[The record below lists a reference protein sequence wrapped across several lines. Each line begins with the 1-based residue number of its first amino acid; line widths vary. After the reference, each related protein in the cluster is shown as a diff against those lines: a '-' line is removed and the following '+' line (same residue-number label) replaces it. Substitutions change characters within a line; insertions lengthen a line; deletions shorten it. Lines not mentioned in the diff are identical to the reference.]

1 MASTRS
7 PTLVEARLPLVPR
20 YRQRVAEVPG
30 HLANPVWVDDPDFDI
45 AYHVRRNGLPR
56 PGTEAQL
63 LDLVSRL
70 TSRPLDRTRPLWEMY
85 LVEGLSGGRVAVVTK
100 THPALVDGLS
110 AIDIGQVLLD
120 VEPDAPAPE
129 PGDVAP
135 AARRRTARS
144 WCGRRSTS
152 TPGGR
157 RRSWTP
163 PAARSPTSGRPRP
176 GSPAWP
182 ADCSGRPGRR
192 CSPAPHSP
200 LNAPVGR
207 QRRVAVARAELD
219 DIKKI
224 RKAHGGTVN
233 DVLLTV
239 VTGAL
244 REWLLSRGEPVVAGT
259 SVRALVPVSMQDE
272 DAVAGNRVSSYL
284 VDLPVGE
291 PNPRVR
297 LARLSYA
304 MRGIAQHGQ
313 SVGADSLIALTGFA
327 PPTLHALG
335 ARAARGLSRR
345 LFNLVVTNVPGPQ
358 FPLYAGGSRMLEVFP
373 VVPLARGQGLSIG
386 MTSYDG
392 RVYFG
397 LNADRDSV
405 GRRRR
410 PGRSHRAG
418 GRRAGGD
425 GRLIAP
431 DRVTVA
437 LHRRRERAGCASTC
451 LPRRA
456 CCGPSWTTACCPV
469 RTRSSPSRRS
479 CASSTSSATPTPTPR
494 SSSTRRCWPPRG
506 RACG

>member
-1 MASTRS
+1 MAERLTRLDAS
-7 PTLVEARLPLVPR
+7 FLYLEEPDTPMHVGGVLILEAPPGGVDALADLVEARLPLVPR
-20 YRQRVAEVPG
+20 YRQRVAVVPG
-30 HLANPVWVDDPDFDI
+30 HLANPVWVDDPEFDI

-56 PGTEAQL
+56 PGSEAQL

-70 TSRPLDRTRPLWEMY
+70 ASRPLDRRRPLWEMY
-85 LVEGLSGGRVAVVTK
+85 LVDGLSQGRVAVVTK

-120 VEPDAPAPE
+120 VAPDAPAPE
-129 PGDVAP
+129 SVEWRPERPPTGTELLWEALDDYVRRPSAIVDTARAAVSDVRGTAGRLTGV
-135 AARRRTARS
+135 AGGLLRTARK
-144 WCGRRSTS
+144 TML
-152 TPGGR
+152 
-157 RRSWTP
+157 
-163 PAARSPTSGRPRP
+163 AAPN
-176 GSPAWP
+176 
-182 ADCSGRPGRR
+182 
-192 CSPAPHSP
+192 SP
-200 LNAPVGR
+200 LNATVSSL
-207 QRRVAVARAELD
+207 RRVAVARAELD

-224 RKAHGGTVN
+224 RKAHGGAVN

-272 DAVAGNRVSSYL
+272 EAVAGNRVSSYL

-358 FPLYAGGSRMLEVFP
+358 FPLYAAGSRMLEVFP

-405 GRRRR
+405 GDVDVLADLIEQEV
-410 PGRSHRAG
+410 GELVETAG
-418 GRRAGGD
+418 
-425 GRLIAP
+425 
-431 DRVTVA
+431 
-437 LHRRRERAGCASTC
+437 
-451 LPRRA
+451 
-456 CCGPSWTTACCPV
+456 
-469 RTRSSPSRRS
+469 
-479 CASSTSSATPTPTPR
+479 
-494 SSSTRRCWPPRG
+494 
-506 RACG
+506 

>member
-1 MASTRS
+1 MVERLTRLDASFLYLEEPDT
-7 PTLVEARLPLVPR
+7 PMHVGGVLILEAPPGGVDALAALVEARLPLVPR

-45 AYHVRRNGLPR
+45 AYHLRRNGLPR

-70 TSRPLDRTRPLWEMY
+70 ASRPLHRRRPLWEMY
-85 LVEGLSGGRVAVVTK
+85 LVDGLSHGRVAVITK

-129 PGDVAP
+129 PAEWRPERPPNGAQLVWDALDEYARRPSAIVDTAREAVTDVRST
-135 AARRRTARS
+135 AARLTGVAGGLLRTARK
-144 WCGRRSTS
+144 TML
-152 TPGGR
+152 
-157 RRSWTP
+157 
-163 PAARSPTSGRPRP
+163 AAPQT
-176 GSPAWP
+176 
-182 ADCSGRPGRR
+182 
-192 CSPAPHSP
+192 P
-200 LNAPVGR
+200 LNTTVGR
-207 QRRVAVARAELD
+207 QRRVAIARVELD
-219 DIKKI
+219 DLKKV
-224 RKAHGGTVN
+224 RKAYGGTVN

-239 VTGAL
+239 VAGAL

-259 SVRALVPVSMQDE
+259 AVRALVPVSMQDE

-304 MRGIAQHGQ
+304 MRGIALHGQ

-358 FPLYAGGSRMLEVFP
+358 FPLYAAGSRMLEVFP

-397 LNADRDSV
+397 LNADRESV
-405 GRRRR
+405 GDVDVLADLIEQEVAELVEA
-410 PGRSHRAG
+410 AG
-418 GRRAGGD
+418 
-425 GRLIAP
+425 
-431 DRVTVA
+431 
-437 LHRRRERAGCASTC
+437 
-451 LPRRA
+451 
-456 CCGPSWTTACCPV
+456 
-469 RTRSSPSRRS
+469 
-479 CASSTSSATPTPTPR
+479 
-494 SSSTRRCWPPRG
+494 
-506 RACG
+506 

>member
-1 MASTRS
+1 MAERLTRLDS
-7 PTLVEARLPLVPR
+7 SFLYLEEPHTPMHVGGVLILEGAPGGVDALAALVEARLPLVPR
-20 YRQRVAEVPG
+20 YRQRVAMVPG
-30 HLANPVWVDDPDFDI
+30 HLADPVWVDDPEFDI
-45 AYHVRRNGLPR
+45 AYHLRRNALPR
-56 PGTEAQL
+56 PGSEAQL

-70 TSRPLDRTRPLWEMY
+70 ASRPLDRTRPLWEMY
-85 LVEGLSGGRVAVVTK
+85 LVDGLSRGRVAVITK
-100 THPALVDGLS
+100 THPALVDGLG

-120 VEPDAPAPE
+120 VAPDVPAPE
-129 PGDVAP
+129 PVEWRPERPPSGAQLLWEALDEY
-135 AARRRTARS
+135 ARRPTAIVDTARAAVTDVRGTA
-144 WCGRRSTS
+144 GRFAGMA
-152 TPGGR
+152 GGLLR
-157 RRSWTP
+157 TVRTTMF
-163 PAARSPTSGRPRP
+163 A
-176 GSPAWP
+176 
-182 ADCSGRPGRR
+182 
-192 CSPAPHSP
+192 APHSP
-200 LNAPVGR
+200 LNSTVGR

-224 RKAHGGTVN
+224 RRAHGGTVN

-239 VTGAL
+239 VAGAL
-244 REWLLSRGEPVVAGT
+244 REWLLSRGEPVVAAT

-272 DAVAGNRVSSYL
+272 EAVAGNRVSSYL

-358 FPLYAGGSRMLEVFP
+358 VPLYAAGRRMLEVFP

-392 RVYFG
+392 RVYVG

-405 GRRRR
+405 GDVDVLADLIEAEV
-410 PGRSHRAG
+410 GQLVDTAG
-418 GRRAGGD
+418 
-425 GRLIAP
+425 
-431 DRVTVA
+431 
-437 LHRRRERAGCASTC
+437 
-451 LPRRA
+451 
-456 CCGPSWTTACCPV
+456 
-469 RTRSSPSRRS
+469 
-479 CASSTSSATPTPTPR
+479 
-494 SSSTRRCWPPRG
+494 
-506 RACG
+506 

>member
-1 MASTRS
+1 MVERLTRLDASFLYLEEPDT
-7 PTLVEARLPLVPR
+7 PMHVGGVLILEAPPGGVDALAELVEARLPLVPR

-45 AYHVRRNGLPR
+45 AYHLRRNGLPR
-56 PGTEAQL
+56 PGTEGQL

-70 TSRPLDRTRPLWEMY
+70 ASRPLDRRRPLWEMY
-85 LVEGLSGGRVAVVTK
+85 LVDGLSHGRVAVITK

-120 VEPDAPAPE
+120 VEPDAPAPPPADWRPE
-129 PGDVAP
+129 RPPTGAQLVWEALDEYVRRPSAIVDTARGAVTDVRST
-135 AARRRTARS
+135 AARLTGVAGGLLRTAR
-144 WCGRRSTS
+144 T
-152 TPGGR
+152 TLL
-157 RRSWTP
+157 
-163 PAARSPTSGRPRP
+163 
-176 GSPAWP
+176 
-182 ADCSGRPGRR
+182 
-192 CSPAPHSP
+192 PAPQTP
-200 LNAPVGR
+200 LNATVGR
-207 QRRVAVARAELD
+207 QRRVAVARAELHD
-219 DIKKI
+219 VKKV
-224 RKAHGGTVN
+224 RKAYGGTVN

-239 VTGAL
+239 VAGAL

-272 DAVAGNRVSSYL
+272 EAVAGNRVSSYL

-358 FPLYAGGSRMLEVFP
+358 FPLYAAGSRMLEVFP

-405 GRRRR
+405 GDVDVLADLIEQEVAELVEA
-410 PGRSHRAG
+410 AG
-418 GRRAGGD
+418 
-425 GRLIAP
+425 
-431 DRVTVA
+431 
-437 LHRRRERAGCASTC
+437 
-451 LPRRA
+451 
-456 CCGPSWTTACCPV
+456 
-469 RTRSSPSRRS
+469 
-479 CASSTSSATPTPTPR
+479 
-494 SSSTRRCWPPRG
+494 
-506 RACG
+506 

>member
-1 MASTRS
+1 MAERLTRLDAS
-7 PTLVEARLPLVPR
+7 FLYLEEPDTPMHVGGMLILEALPGGVDALADLVEARLPLVPR
-20 YRQRVAEVPG
+20 YRQRVAVVPG
-30 HLANPVWVDDPDFDI
+30 HLANPVWVDDPEFDI

-85 LVEGLSGGRVAVVTK
+85 LVDGLSHGRVAVVTK

-129 PGDVAP
+129 PVEWRPERPPTGTQLLWDALDEY
-135 AARRRTARS
+135 ARRPSAIVDTARAAVTDVRATAGRLTGVAGGLLRTARK
-144 WCGRRSTS
+144 TMLAA
-152 TPGGR
+152 
-157 RRSWTP
+157 P
-163 PAARSPTSGRPRP
+163 P
-176 GSPAWP
+176 
-182 ADCSGRPGRR
+182 
-192 CSPAPHSP
+192 SP
-200 LNAPVGR
+200 LNATAGR

-239 VTGAL
+239 VTGSL

-297 LARLSYA
+297 LTRLSYA
-304 MRGIAQHGQ
+304 MRGIALHGQ

-358 FPLYAGGSRMLEVFP
+358 FPLYAAGSRMLEVFP

-405 GRRRR
+405 GDVDVLADLIEQEV
-410 PGRSHRAG
+410 GQLVETAG
-418 GRRAGGD
+418 
-425 GRLIAP
+425 
-431 DRVTVA
+431 
-437 LHRRRERAGCASTC
+437 
-451 LPRRA
+451 
-456 CCGPSWTTACCPV
+456 
-469 RTRSSPSRRS
+469 
-479 CASSTSSATPTPTPR
+479 
-494 SSSTRRCWPPRG
+494 
-506 RACG
+506 

>member
-1 MASTRS
+1 MVERLTRLDASFLYLEEPDT
-7 PTLVEARLPLVPR
+7 PMHVAGVLILEAPAGGVDALAELVAARLPLVPR

-30 HLANPVWVDDPDFDI
+30 HLANPVWLDDPDFDI

-70 TSRPLDRTRPLWEMY
+70 ASRPLDRTRPLWEMY
-85 LVEGLSGGRVAVVTK
+85 LVEGLSRRRVAVVTK

-120 VEPDAPAPE
+120 VEPDASAPE
-129 PGDVAP
+129 PGPWHPQPPPNGAQLVWQALDEYARRPSAIVD
-135 AARRRTARS
+135 AARDAVTDV
-144 WCGRRSTS
+144 RST
-152 TPGGR
+152 
-157 RRSWTP
+157 
-163 PAARSPTSGRPRP
+163 AARLTGVAGGLFRTVRSTMLPV
-176 GSPAWP
+176 A
-182 ADCSGRPGRR
+182 
-192 CSPAPHSP
+192 HSP
-200 LNAPVGR
+200 LNAPAGR

-219 DIKKI
+219 EIKRI
-224 RKAHGGTVN
+224 RRAHGGTVN

-244 REWLLSRGEPVVAGT
+244 REWLLSRGEPVVSGT

-272 DAVAGNRVSSYL
+272 DGDAGNRVSSYL

-304 MRGIAQHGQ
+304 MRGIVQHGQ

-358 FPLYAGGSRMLEVFP
+358 FPLYAAGTRMLEVFP

-392 RVYFG
+392 RVFFG
-397 LNADRDSV
+397 LNADRDSMGDVDVLADLIEQEV
-405 GRRRR
+405 GQLMEA
-410 PGRSHRAG
+410 AG
-418 GRRAGGD
+418 
-425 GRLIAP
+425 
-431 DRVTVA
+431 
-437 LHRRRERAGCASTC
+437 
-451 LPRRA
+451 
-456 CCGPSWTTACCPV
+456 
-469 RTRSSPSRRS
+469 
-479 CASSTSSATPTPTPR
+479 
-494 SSSTRRCWPPRG
+494 
-506 RACG
+506 

>member
-1 MASTRS
+1 MVERLTRLDASFLYLEGPDT
-7 PTLVEARLPLVPR
+7 PMHVGGVLILEAPPGGVDALAELVEARLPLVPR

-45 AYHVRRNGLPR
+45 AYHLRRNGLPR

-70 TSRPLDRTRPLWEMY
+70 TSRPLHRRRPLWEMY
-85 LVEGLSGGRVAVVTK
+85 LVDGLSGGRVAVITK

-129 PGDVAP
+129 PAEWRPERPPTGAQLVWEALDEYARRPSAIVDTARGAVTDVRST
-135 AARRRTARS
+135 AARLTGVAGGLLRTAR
-144 WCGRRSTS
+144 T
-152 TPGGR
+152 TML
-157 RRSWTP
+157 
-163 PAARSPTSGRPRP
+163 A
-176 GSPAWP
+176 
-182 ADCSGRPGRR
+182 
-192 CSPAPHSP
+192 APHTP
-200 LNAPVGR
+200 LNATVGR

-219 DIKKI
+219 DLKRV

-239 VTGAL
+239 VAGAL
-244 REWLLSRGEPVVAGT
+244 REWLLSRGEPVVGGT

-272 DAVAGNRVSSYL
+272 DPVAGNRVSSYL

-297 LARLSYA
+297 LARLTYA

-358 FPLYAGGSRMLEVFP
+358 FPLYAAGSRMLEVFP

-405 GRRRR
+405 GDVDIL
-410 PGRSHRAG
+410 A
-418 GRRAGGD
+418 D
-425 GRLIAP
+425 LIEQEVNELVEA
-431 DRVTVA
+431 
-437 LHRRRERAGCASTC
+437 AS
-451 LPRRA
+451 
-456 CCGPSWTTACCPV
+456 
-469 RTRSSPSRRS
+469 
-479 CASSTSSATPTPTPR
+479 
-494 SSSTRRCWPPRG
+494 
-506 RACG
+506 

>member
-1 MASTRS
+1 MVERLTSLDASFLYLEEPDTPMHVGGVLILER
-7 PTLVEARLPLVPR
+7 PPGGVEALADLVAARLPLVPR

-30 HLANPVWVDDPDFDI
+30 HLANPVWVDDSDFDLT
-45 AYHVRRNGLPR
+45 YHVRRSGLPR
-56 PGTEAQL
+56 PGTETQL

-70 TSRPLDRTRPLWEMY
+70 NSRPLDRRRPLWEAY
-85 LVEGLSGGRVAVVTK
+85 LVEGLAGDRVAVVTK

-110 AIDIGQVLLD
+110 ALDIGQVLLD
-120 VEPDAPAPE
+120 VDPEAPTPPAGEWHPQRPPSGVQLVWQALDE
-129 PGDVAP
+129 YARRPSAVVDTARGAVTDVRST
-135 AARRRTARS
+135 AARLTGVAGGLLRTARKAIMS
-144 WCGRRSTS
+144 A
-152 TPGGR
+152 
-157 RRSWTP
+157 P
-163 PAARSPTSGRPRP
+163 P
-176 GSPAWP
+176 
-182 ADCSGRPGRR
+182 
-192 CSPAPHSP
+192 SP
-200 LNAPVGR
+200 LNTSVGR

-219 DIKKI
+219 DLKRI

-259 SVRALVPVSMQDE
+259 TVRALVPVSVQDE
-272 DAVAGNRVSSYL
+272 DGAEGNRVSSYL

-304 MRGIAQHGQ
+304 MRGIALHGQ
-313 SVGADSLIALTGFA
+313 SVRADSLIALTGFA

-358 FPLYAGGSRMLEVFP
+358 LPLYAAGSRMLEVFP

-397 LNADRDSV
+397 LNADRDGV
-405 GRRRR
+405 GDVDVLADLIEQEV
-410 PGRSHRAG
+410 GELVETAG
-418 GRRAGGD
+418 
-425 GRLIAP
+425 
-431 DRVTVA
+431 
-437 LHRRRERAGCASTC
+437 
-451 LPRRA
+451 
-456 CCGPSWTTACCPV
+456 
-469 RTRSSPSRRS
+469 
-479 CASSTSSATPTPTPR
+479 
-494 SSSTRRCWPPRG
+494 
-506 RACG
+506 

>member
-1 MASTRS
+1 MVERLTRLDTS
-7 PTLVEARLPLVPR
+7 FFYLEEPDTPMHVGGVLILEAPPTGVDALAALVEARLPLVPR

-30 HLANPVWVDDPDFDI
+30 HLADPVWVDDPDFDI
-45 AYHVRRNGLPR
+45 AYHVRRNALPR
-56 PGTEAQL
+56 PGSEAQL

-70 TSRPLDRTRPLWEMY
+70 ASRPLDRSRPLWEMY
-85 LVEGLSGGRVAVVTK
+85 LVDGLSHGRVAVVTK

-129 PGDVAP
+129 AAEWRPLRPPNGAELVWQALDEYVRRPSAAVD
-135 AARRRTARS
+135 AARAAVTDVRSTAARLTGVTGGLLRTARK
-144 WCGRRSTS
+144 
-152 TPGGR
+152 
-157 RRSWTP
+157 
-163 PAARSPTSGRPRP
+163 ALM
-176 GSPAWP
+176 
-182 ADCSGRPGRR
+182 
-192 CSPAPHSP
+192 PAPHSP
-200 LNAPVGR
+200 LNATVGR
-207 QRRVAVARAELD
+207 QRRVAVARADLEE
-219 DIKKI
+219 IKRI
-224 RKAHGGTVN
+224 RKAYGGTVN

-272 DAVAGNRVSSYL
+272 DPGAGNRVSSYL

-297 LARLSYA
+297 LARLGYA

-358 FPLYAGGSRMLEVFP
+358 FPLYAAGSRMLEVFP

-405 GRRRR
+405 GDVDVLADLIEQEVDQLVET
-410 PGRSHRAG
+410 AG
-418 GRRAGGD
+418 
-425 GRLIAP
+425 
-431 DRVTVA
+431 
-437 LHRRRERAGCASTC
+437 
-451 LPRRA
+451 
-456 CCGPSWTTACCPV
+456 
-469 RTRSSPSRRS
+469 
-479 CASSTSSATPTPTPR
+479 
-494 SSSTRRCWPPRG
+494 
-506 RACG
+506 